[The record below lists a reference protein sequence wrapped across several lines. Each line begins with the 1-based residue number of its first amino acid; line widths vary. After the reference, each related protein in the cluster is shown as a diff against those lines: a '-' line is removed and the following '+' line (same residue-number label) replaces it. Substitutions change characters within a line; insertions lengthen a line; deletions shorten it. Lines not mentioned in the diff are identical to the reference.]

1 VYLVDFVTFDDGTR
15 YFLSADTRTGKLRF
29 ERVTNA
35 AFEKFLH
42 DILAPI
48 DGEGIKFVAS
58 GSEVSA

>member
-1 VYLVDFVTFDDGTR
+1 MYLCDFVTIDDER

-58 GSEVSA
+58 DSEVSA